1 MPSVCVSSVV
11 QSAWFSSA
19 LGDTALLPCSL
30 KFLGLRTGWPKL
42 AVRQPLVM
50 SLLKPFPTAEAA
62 LNSEL
67 ALQVLTE
74 QSVVT
79 CALADEK
86 SFKVPRAIKEEPYAL
101 STHSLY
107 VV

>member
-1 MPSVCVSSVV
+1 M
-11 QSAWFSSA
+11 
-19 LGDTALLPCSL
+19 
-30 KFLGLRTGWPKL
+30 
-42 AVRQPLVM
+42 RQPLVM
-50 SLLKPFPTAEAA
+50 VLSKHFSPRSFAEAA
-62 LNSEL
+62 EFQ
-67 ALQVLTE
+67 LQVLTE

-86 SFKVPRAIKEEPYAL
+86 SFKVPRAIKEEPYEL